1 MKNKNLT
8 ILLIIIPLVSI
19 LIFKSF
25 SETKKTPE
33 PEKIVE
39 LMGTQTTFAVKG
51 NCGMCKKTIENAA
64 SSVSGVIK
72 VDWNKNTKQ
81 VNLVYDSQIADLM
94 SVHRAIAKSG
104 YDTEIV
110 KHDPDSYENLPL
122 CCQYDPEMIINS
134 N

>member
-1 MKNKNLT
+1 
-8 ILLIIIPLVSI
+8 
-19 LIFKSF
+19 
-25 SETKKTPE
+25 
-33 PEKIVE
+33 
-39 LMGTQTTFAVKG
+39 
-51 NCGMCKKTIENAA
+51 MCKKTIENAA
-64 SSVSGVIK
+64 NSVNGVIK
-72 VDWNKNTKQ
+72 VDWNQNTKQ

>member
-8 ILLIIIPLVSI
+8 FLLIIIPLVSI

-25 SETKKTPE
+25 SETKKTPK

-39 LMGTQTTFAVKG
+39 LMGTQTTFGVKG

>member
-8 ILLIIIPLVSI
+8 ILLIIIPLLSI

-25 SETKKTPE
+25 SEEKKIPE

-39 LMGTQTTFAVKG
+39 LMGTQTTFGVKG

-64 SSVSGVIK
+64 NSVNGVIK
-72 VDWNKNTKQ
+72 VDWNQNTKQ

-94 SVHRAIAKSG
+94 SVHKAIAKSG
-104 YDTEIV
+104 YDTEVV

-122 CCQYDPEMIINS
+122 CCQYNPEMIINS

>member
-8 ILLIIIPLVSI
+8 ILLIIIPLLSI

-25 SETKKTPE
+25 SEEKKIPE

-39 LMGTQTTFAVKG
+39 LMGTQTTFGVKG

-64 SSVSGVIK
+64 NSVNGVMK
-72 VDWNKNTKQ
+72 VEWNQNTKQ

-94 SVHRAIAKSG
+94 SVHKAIAKSG
-104 YDTEIV
+104 YDTEVV

-122 CCQYDPEMIINS
+122 CCQYNPEMIINS

>member
-8 ILLIIIPLVSI
+8 ILLIIIPLLSI

-25 SETKKTPE
+25 SEEKKIPE

-39 LMGTQTTFAVKG
+39 LMGTQTTFGVKG

-64 SSVSGVIK
+64 NSVNGVIK
-72 VDWNKNTKQ
+72 VDWNQNTKQ

-104 YDTEIV
+104 YDTEVV

>member
-8 ILLIIIPLVSI
+8 ILLIIIPLLSI

-25 SETKKTPE
+25 SEEKKIPE

-39 LMGTQTTFAVKG
+39 LMGTQTTFGVKG

-64 SSVSGVIK
+64 NSVNGVIK
-72 VDWNKNTKQ
+72 VDWNQNTKQ

-94 SVHRAIAKSG
+94 SVHKAIAKSG
-104 YDTEIV
+104 YDTEVV

>member
-8 ILLIIIPLVSI
+8 ILLIIIPLLSI

-25 SETKKTPE
+25 SEEKKIPE

-39 LMGTQTTFAVKG
+39 LMGTQTTFGVKG

-64 SSVSGVIK
+64 NSVNGVIK
-72 VDWNKNTKQ
+72 VDWNQNTKQ

-94 SVHRAIAKSG
+94 SVHKAIAKSG
-104 YDTEIV
+104 YDTEVV
-110 KHDPDSYENLPL
+110 KHDPDSYVNLPL